1 GAPGR
6 LRDPGPGARQWFPG
20 RRLRAAGRGPRQ
32 PAGWPVVAGVLTG
45 HSGGSTSG
53 AATWRSTGLLIG
65 MRRSLARHSP
75 GGWGT
80 VLALRSAGLLVAV
93 GTLLLGLL
101 GLDPDRTVDL
111 LAALILGWLVGWVMG
126 PIMVR
131 GAGQGLRPEWFALL
145 PVPARRLAAGLLGAS
160 FAGAAPA
167 LTLVAFGA
175 LPAAASRFG
184 LWPVL

>member
-1 GAPGR
+1 AHPQTAGAGRAVRGDRPGVGRDHPGHPAALRRRGRLGGDLQPCHGAGRAAVRPRRRDRPGAPGR

-53 AATWRSTGLLIG
+53 AATWRTTGLLIG
-65 MRRSLARHSP
+65 MRRSLARNSP

-101 GLDPDRTVDL
+101 GL
-111 LAALILGWLVGWVMG
+111 
-126 PIMVR
+126 
-131 GAGQGLRPEWFALL
+131 
-145 PVPARRLAAGLLGAS
+145 
-160 FAGAAPA
+160 
-167 LTLVAFGA
+167 
-175 LPAAASRFG
+175 
-184 LWPVL
+184 